1 MNLDYTTTNPND
13 ETNCKFGTIKMDGG
27 KLVFLTQ
34 QAYLA
39 GTNENPRY
47 QAAAIDADG
56 NDYQVTWTPY
66 ENFMEF
72 EDESDC
78 CDWDKFEVLA
88 L

>member
-1 MNLDYTTTNPND
+1 MKLDYTTTNPHD
-13 ETNCKFGTIKMDGG
+13 EANCTFGTITMDDG
-27 KLVFLTQ
+27 KLVYLTQ

-39 GTNENPRY
+39 GTNEDPRY
-47 QAAAIDADG
+47 QASAVDADG
-56 NDYQVTWTPY
+56 NDYQVAWTPY

-78 CDWDKFEVLA
+78 CDWDKFEVRA